1 MNRKT
6 VISIKEAWKN
16 HYKEMTHEDILLV
29 LEMFPSSF
37 SVKDI
42 SYFFD
47 VHESTVKDW
56 KNGKNKPNGANKIV
70 FNTILF
76 QKEIVP
82 KNK

>member
-6 VISIKEAWKN
+6 VLAIKEAWKS

-29 LEMFPSSF
+29 LEMFPPNF

-56 KNGKNKPNGANKIV
+56 KSGKNRPNGANKIV
-70 FNTILF
+70 FNTIL
-76 QKEIVP
+76 KEM
-82 KNK
+82 K